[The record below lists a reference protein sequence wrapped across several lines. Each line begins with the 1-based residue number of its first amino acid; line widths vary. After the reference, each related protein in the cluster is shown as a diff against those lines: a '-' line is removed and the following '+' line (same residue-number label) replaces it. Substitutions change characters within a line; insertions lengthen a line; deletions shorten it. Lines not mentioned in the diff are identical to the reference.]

1 MAVTMIVT
9 YDDYYELLLLIT
21 QYPLNSI
28 PSQFNILPVFL
39 LPWFPGS
46 QDMLGVSHQQVS

>member
-1 MAVTMIVT
+1 MEVTMIVT

-28 PSQFNILPVFL
+28 PSQFNILPVFIL
-39 LPWFPGS
+39 VSSHHPGYR
-46 QDMLGVSHQQVS
+46 